1 MISQTERILGGS
13 TGLRGQVAG
22 YAFAGVAQ
30 GLVFAALIPLLGAL
44 IDGQTGRAWSWF
56 ALAAG
61 GAVVSGI
68 ALMVTSHK
76 GYYVGIERV
85 TDALMRRIATH
96 VVQLPLGWFTARRAG
111 ELSSVMSTSLQ
122 NAMNVPVA
130 FLQQLVIAVTT
141 PVTVVF
147 VLLFVDWRLSLA
159 MAAVGPLAWLLY
171 RRVQRRTAPEHAAEG
186 AAHAT
191 VTARIVEF
199 AQAQPVLRAAGRTE
213 EGWTT
218 LARELDADRAA
229 TRRSLNRAQRPL
241 ADYMLVIEAG
251 LAVVV
256 ILAVYLVLG
265 GQIGVA
271 ETVGA
276 LLLAVRFTEPLTH
289 VAAYGNGIQLARA
302 ALDEVSEILDAKP
315 LPEPHRPQQPS
326 DGSIEFRDVSF
337 GYDATPVLRNVSFT
351 CEPGS
356 LTALIGPSG
365 SGKSTVLRLIARF
378 WDVSDGS
385 VAVGGHDVRD
395 IPAETLMR
403 QIAMVFQDVYLFDGT
418 ITDNIRMG
426 NPTATDADI
435 AAVVT
440 RARLDEVVERLPDGL
455 DTRVGEGGSRLSGGE
470 RQRVSIARAL
480 LKNTPIVLLDE
491 ATAALDADNEAAV
504 TAALSELA
512 RERTVVVIAHRL
524 PTIMAADQIIVL
536 ERGEVLDAGSHEALL
551 TRNDLYR
558 RLWQQRR
565 DAAGWRITHDE
576 ASTRTLR

>member
-1 MISQTERILGGS
+1 MISQTERILGES
-13 TGLRGQVAG
+13 TGMRGQIAG
-22 YAFAGVAQ
+22 YAIAGVAQ
-30 GLVFAALIPLLGAL
+30 GLVFAALIPLLSAL
-44 IDGQTGRAWSWF
+44 VDGQLERAWLWL
-56 ALAAG
+56 ALAAA
-61 GAVVSGI
+61 GALVSGI

-85 TDALMRRIATH
+85 TDALMRRIAKH
-96 VVQLPLGWFTARRAG
+96 VMQLPLGWFSARRAG

-141 PVTVVF
+141 PVTVGV
-147 VLLFVDWRLSLA
+147 VILFVDWRLALA
-159 MAAVGPLAWLLY
+159 MAAAGPLAWILY

-186 AAHAT
+186 AAHAA

-218 LARELDADRAA
+218 LERELDADRAA
-229 TRRSLNRAQRPL
+229 TRRSLNRGQRPL

-256 ILAVYLVLG
+256 ILSVYLVLG
-265 GQIGVA
+265 GEIGVG

-276 LLLAVRFTEPLTH
+276 LLLTVRFTEPLTH

-302 ALDEVSEILDAKP
+302 ALDEVSEILRAEP
-315 LPEPHRPQQPS
+315 LPEPHSPQQPH
-326 DGSIEFRDVSF
+326 DGSIEFRNVTF
-337 GYDATPVLRNVSFT
+337 GYDATTVLRNVSFT
-351 CEPGS
+351 CKPGS
-356 LTALIGPSG
+356 LTALVGPSG

-385 VAVGGHDVRD
+385 VVVGRQDVRD
-395 IPAETLMR
+395 LPAATLMR
-403 QIAMVFQDVYLFDGT
+403 EISMVFQDVYLFDGT
-418 ITDNIRMG
+418 IADNIRMG
-426 NPTATDADI
+426 NPTASDADV

-440 RARLDEVVERLPDGL
+440 QARLDEVVDRLPDGL
-455 DTRVGEGGSRLSGGE
+455 ETRVGEGGSRLSGGE

-504 TAALSELA
+504 TAALAELA

-524 PTIMAADQIIVL
+524 PTIMAADQIVVL
-536 ERGEVLDAGSHEALL
+536 ERGAVLDVGSHDDLL
-551 TRNDLYR
+551 NRNGLYQ
-558 RLWQQRR
+558 RLWEQRR
-565 DAAGWRITHDE
+565 DASGWRITQD
-576 ASTRTLR
+576 R